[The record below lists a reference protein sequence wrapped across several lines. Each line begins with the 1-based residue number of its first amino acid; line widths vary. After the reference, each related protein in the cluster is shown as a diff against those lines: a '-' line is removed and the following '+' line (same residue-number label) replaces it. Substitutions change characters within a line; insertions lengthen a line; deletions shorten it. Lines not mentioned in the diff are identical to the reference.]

1 MYYYYTFSIVCIF
14 VSLIKTINFNL
25 KSKLRNES
33 IIVPDN
39 HNTWSELYLIPKQSR
54 QWSVISI
61 INYVF

>member
-39 HNTWSELYLIPKQSR
+39 HNTWSELYLVSK
-54 QWSVISI
+54 
-61 INYVF
+61 